1 MNNKTKTLDVK
12 LENKN
17 SDNYIR
23 KTLVSVLSALNIP
36 SAQDIADKTLQEFHS
51 YKNLKEYEANTH
63 KILENSGLTPQ
74 ILSQRLDERAE
85 KVYSQIEQYLPKK
98 GSLLDL
104 GCGDGRIGKLI
115 ADRKGL
121 EVTLADVYRH
131 QDIGRTGLEFVIV
144 KPDGSI
150 PAEDKK
156 YDAVLES
163 TILHHS
169 NNPINTIQEGKRV
182 TKNDGKIIVIESVYG
197 RKDDTDFGK
206 LSTEKQRLACVFFDH
221 FYNRIMHYNEDPA
234 KKVNVPRKFNTPSG
248 WEGIFKQNGLKQ
260 EAVRYLGIDQP
271 LVPEYHVLYVLK
283 K

>member
-1 MNNKTKTLDVK
+1 MDNNVFDAK
-12 LENKN
+12 LQNKN
-17 SDNYIR
+17 GDNYIR

-36 SAQDIADKTLQEFHS
+36 SARDIADKILQEFYS
-51 YKNLKEYEANTH
+51 YKNLEDYEANAH
-63 KILENSGLTPQ
+63 KILKAEGLTPQ

-85 KVYSQIEQYLPKK
+85 KVYSQIEHYLPKK
-98 GSLLDL
+98 GSVLDL

-121 EVTLADVYRH
+121 EVTLADVYKH
-131 QDIGRTGLEFVIV
+131 QDTDRTGLEFVMV
-144 KPDGSI
+144 NSGGNI
-150 PAEDKK
+150 PAENEK
-156 YDAVLES
+156 YDAVIES
-163 TILHHS
+163 TILHHCD
-169 NNPINTIQEGKRV
+169 NPINTIQEGKRV

-197 RKDDTDFGK
+197 KKDDTDFGK
-206 LSTEKQRLACVFFDH
+206 LSAEQQRLACVFFDH

-248 WEGIFKQNGLKQ
+248 WEVIFNQNSLKQ

-271 LVPEYHVLYVLK
+271 IVPEYHVLYVLGK

>member
-36 SAQDIADKTLQEFHS
+36 SAQDIADKILQEFHS
-51 YKNLKEYEANTH
+51 YRNLGDYEANAH

-121 EVTLADVYRH
+121 EVTLADVYKH
-131 QDIGRTGLEFVIV
+131 QDIDRTGLEFVMV
-144 KPDGSI
+144 NPDGGI
-150 PAEDKK
+150 PAANKK
-156 YDAVLES
+156 YNDVIAL
-163 TILHHS
+163 TILHHCD
-169 NNPINTIQEGKRV
+169 NPINTIQEGKRV

-206 LSTEKQRLACVFFDH
+206 LSAEKQKLACVFFDH

-234 KKVNVPRKFNTPSG
+234 KKVNVPRNFNTSSG
-248 WEGIFKQNGLKQ
+248 WEIIFNQNGLKQ